1 MLTKEKIKSLL
12 VCAILSLALGV
23 FVLCFCSMNVAV
35 YAESSTSTA
44 FSFTYDSATVLY
56 DSANEVYNVG
66 SDYTGTNHTL
76 IATYLGTDTITDFK
90 WFYKNDTTS
99 NATEVLSGFAKMKP
113 DNKSTTLYIKNVSQS
128 GLYYLAV
135 YNNGAL
141 VAQSKD
147 IKLTIVPVSINLN
160 ITDVSVKTYDGT
172 NKIAITS
179 DFVDTMLA
187 EGDKNKGLEVV
198 GVLNTI
204 DAGENI
210 YIEKIALSDD
220 SLTQN
225 YNITA
230 NYNISRYV
238 TVNKAKAKIQFN
250 WSEIGINQEGSSYA
264 VNYSGEDY
272 ALKIKAQYIDVS
284 GKSVDVKYTYAYE
297 SGLKKANYL
306 TNAGEYVLTVIKQE
320 SDKNYNFVD
329 SNGSEFGSQRF
340 KIKKIDPVFSQWA
353 PTYTGLTQSLND
365 FVKVNNSEQTISFS
379 GVSSF
384 TTCQDWNNIKGNSFS
399 VAESEN
405 YCKKTGNFSAYDMQ
419 KATPTFMLNKNEYE
433 YNDGSEIALDYFLTT
448 GLTAIQKTEI
458 KNVGRYTSV
467 ELYVAGNEN
476 YLEKTFYVEVTVNK
490 KEIDVSGLSWE
501 YDKDNKL
508 TYKGE
513 NYELSIKDDGQYE
526 ITNKID
532 IEYTNNKQMNAGTY
546 CANAVA
552 TIKQDYA
559 SNYSIV
565 GKIEPL
571 YYTIK
576 KRGVTRPSVASQK
589 DLYGNIKPFVY
600 NGEEQQI
607 ELNPSMESK
616 YYNFSNNIYTYAG
629 DYTAIVSLKDIN
641 NLMWADGKIEDI
653 KLPWKIQKQIV
664 DIGSYKTVLVYSGL
678 EQGLKVKENDLYY
691 VIGDR
696 AIDIG
701 SYKTIL
707 VLKDKNNYA
716 FDEAGNGEYT
726 INWRI
731 TGDKEKAGLPIA
743 LIILVTILVT
753 AFGVYITL
761 HYTFITKEKKERKKR
776 LEQKMEKLNKVE

>member
-1 MLTKEKIKSLL
+1 MLTKEKIKSML
-12 VCAILSLALGV
+12 VCVLLSLTLGV

-44 FSFTYDSATVLY
+44 FSFTYDSATVSY
-56 DSANEVYNVG
+56 DDTSGVYNADSKV
-66 SDYTGTNHTL
+66 YTGTDHSL

-90 WFYKNDTTS
+90 WFYKNDATS
-99 NATEVLSGFAKMKP
+99 NAIEVSSGFSNLMSDK
-113 DNKSTTLYIKNVSQS
+113 KSTLLIKNVSQS

-135 YNNGAL
+135 YNAGTL
-141 VAQSKD
+141 VAQSNNV
-147 IKLTIVPVSINLN
+147 KLTITQAQINLN
-160 ITDVSVKTYDGT
+160 VTGASAKTYDGT

-179 DFVDTMLA
+179 NFVDTMLVG
-187 EGDKNKGLEVV
+187 EDKGKNLGVV
-198 GVLNTI
+198 GVLSTS
-204 DAGENI
+204 DVGENV
-210 YIEKIALSDD
+210 YIKEVVLSDD
-220 SLTQN
+220 TLNSN
-225 YNITA
+225 YNI
-230 NYNISRYV
+230 IPSFSSRYA
-238 TVNKAKAKIQFN
+238 TINKANVEIKFN
-250 WSEIGINQEGSSYA
+250 WTDIGIQQEGSSYA
-264 VNYSGEDY
+264 VSYSGEDY

-365 FVKVNNSEQTISFS
+365 FVKVNNSEQTITFS

-419 KATPTFMLNKNEYE
+419 KATPTFVLNKKEYE
-433 YNDGSEIALDYFLTT
+433 YNDGSEIALDYALTN

-458 KNVGRYTSV
+458 KNVGKYTSV

-490 KEIDVSGLSWE
+490 KEIDISGLSWE

-526 ITNKID
+526 IINKID

-552 TIKQDYA
+552 TIKPDYA

-678 EQGLKVKENDLYY
+678 EQSLKVKENDLYY
-691 VIGDR
+691 AIGDR

-731 TGDKEKAGLPIA
+731 TGDKETAGLPIA

-753 AFGVYITL
+753 IFGVCITL
-761 HYTFITKEKKERKKR
+761 HYTFIAKEKKERKKR
-776 LEQKMEKLNKVE
+776 LEQKIKKLNKVE